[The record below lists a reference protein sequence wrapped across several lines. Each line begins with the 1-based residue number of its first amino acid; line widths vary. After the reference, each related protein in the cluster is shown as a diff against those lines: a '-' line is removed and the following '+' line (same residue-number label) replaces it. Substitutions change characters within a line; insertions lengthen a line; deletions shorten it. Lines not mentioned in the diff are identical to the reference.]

1 MIVDRTLNPRDHGSS
16 GPRFWASTFF
26 SHAFRPFFLAA
37 GIYAVLALAAW
48 LAWIAIHAAGAMPG
62 FMTVAEP
69 LHLWH
74 AHEMVFGFGAA
85 AAGGFLLTAIPNW
98 TGAQRSRCLGLS
110 AMFALWCAGRIAM
123 WTTALLPPAMP
134 LLLDLAFLPVLG
146 FAAARQLAV
155 QPAIR
160 NLIFFALV
168 ISLTIGNFEYHL
180 GRMDVIEHGMRQGVQ
195 LGLGTLIVMIVVI
208 GGRVI
213 PGFTT
218 NALRR
223 RGVDDARMPVHRAP
237 VDMACLIFSP
247 AVFIF
252 QALGLGEQVIG
263 LAALGA
269 ALASALRLSGWRGF
283 ATLDDPIVWV
293 LHLGYAWIV
302 LGFSLLA
309 LALLFEVGS
318 QVTAL
323 HAFGT
328 GAAGTMIL
336 AIMTRASLGHTGHAL
351 VASSPV
357 VAAYVLVSVAALLR
371 CFGPGAAPQFY
382 NEIMLAAG
390 MAWIA
395 AFSLFTLVFAPI
407 LVRPRMQRT
416 S

>member
-1 MIVDRTLNPRDHGSS
+1 MAHSKTIQVGDTKPQPVS
-16 GPRFWASTFF
+16 FFSTFF

-37 GIYAVLALAAW
+37 GAYAAIALTAW
-48 LAWIAIHAAGAMPG
+48 LVWIAIHAAGAMPA

-98 TGAQRSRCLGLS
+98 TGAQHSKDVGL
-110 AMFALWCAGRIAM
+110 ALMFGLWCAGRMAM
-123 WTTALLPPAMP
+123 WSTAILPPILP
-134 LLLDLAFLPVLG
+134 LFIDLAFLPVLG

-155 QPAIR
+155 QPALR
-160 NLIFFALV
+160 NVVFLSLILSLV
-168 ISLTIGNFEYHL
+168 VANFLYHF
-180 GRMDVIEHGMRQGVQ
+180 GRMEIIEDGMRQGVR
-195 LGLGTLIVMIVVI
+195 LGLGTLVIMIVVI

-223 RGVDDARMPVHRAP
+223 QGVVETRLPVRRAP
-237 VDMACLIFSP
+237 VDIASLIFTVST
-247 AVFIF
+247 VLF
-252 QALGLGEQVIG
+252 QLLNVGDYYTG

-269 ALASALRLSGWRGF
+269 ALANAIRLSGWRGL
-283 ATLDDPIVWV
+283 ATLKQPIVWV

-302 LGFSLLA
+302 IGFSLLS
-309 LALLFEVGS
+309 LALLFEISSEVS
-318 QVTAL
+318 AL

-336 AIMTRASLGHTGHAL
+336 AIMTRASLGHTGHSL
-351 VASSPV
+351 ETSRPI
-357 VAAYVLVSVAALLR
+357 VAAYVLVSVAATLR
-371 CFGPGAAPQFY
+371 CFGPSAAPQYY

-390 MAWIA
+390 LAWIT
-395 AFSLFTLVFAPI
+395 AFVFYTIVFAPI
-407 LVRPRMQRT
+407 LTGPRVQ
-416 S
+416 SGS